1 MRGLLGTLEENEP
14 RWQLGS
20 SLIGTNPGLG
30 FRPISNDTARGSV
43 IQFDTKIAQ
52 EKNYWIEL
60 MNDFMKS
67 KIQLYHRRI
76 QNTISNLFAI
86 LGYNESQHTGKVC
99 SFNQTHKPEEVCNV
113 DIEQFGNCS
122 PSNGYGYNNSRPC
135 VFLKLNKI
143 FNWVPEYYDNPNELP
158 EDMPAQLKEHIKA
171 VPEYEVNIQ
180 STYIG

>member
-1 MRGLLGTLEENEP
+1 MSFYAIFYIILAGLFAICMRGLLGTLEENEP

-67 KIQLYHRRI
+67 KI
-76 QNTISNLFAI
+76 
-86 LGYNESQHTGKVC
+86 
-99 SFNQTHKPEEVCNV
+99 
-113 DIEQFGNCS
+113 
-122 PSNGYGYNNSRPC
+122 
-135 VFLKLNKI
+135 
-143 FNWVPEYYDNPNELP
+143 
-158 EDMPAQLKEHIKA
+158 
-171 VPEYEVNIQ
+171 
-180 STYIG
+180 